1 MTLWS
6 TEITGAEVFKMDV
19 TTSKWH
25 RGSRGRFADAQIWIL
40 HDEVYSFAR
49 HEPSDCFVQYLLL
62 HSRDARVTTMWCPF
76 PRADSLAEE
85 TVYSK
90 RRPSAPLAAIHLSC
104 TEPCQRKEK
113 NFQKF
118 PDQQPTLQ
126 QHSNQSWLE
135 KLLLSRLVLWT
146 SFAGSGS
153 RQKACLQSP
162 GMRSLSS

>member
-6 TEITGAEVFKMDV
+6 TEIPGAEVFQMAV

-104 TEPCQRKEK
+104 TEPCQAI
-113 NFQKF
+113 
-118 PDQQPTLQ
+118 DVGC
-126 QHSNQSWLE
+126 
-135 KLLLSRLVLWT
+135 SRSQAGSCSDWQAGREPWT
-146 SFAGSGS
+146 SQPVWVTAH
-153 RQKACLQSP
+153 RVNH
-162 GMRSLSS
+162 